1 MSDVLKRLL
10 QAVRLERDAFIWMDF
25 NDRATGDGL
34 ILVAVTTVLF
44 ALAAPSSLLG
54 LVTSLGGITLII
66 RALIQAAFFWLVYS
80 GLTYAISRFLL
91 DGGGSYPT
99 ILRIV
104 GFAYPTLLVGL
115 ATDVLITNAI
125 LSFLVGSIWFLAI
138 VAAGVRYTADL
149 ALQKAAVAAAGGFI
163 AWIIVQRIF
172 AGGFLL

>member
-1 MSDVLKRLL
+1 MGDVMKRLL
-10 QAVRLERDAFIWMDF
+10 QAVRLERDAFVWMDF

-34 ILVAVTTVLF
+34 ILVAATTVLF

-80 GLTYAISRFLL
+80 GLTYAIGRYLL
-91 DGGGSYPT
+91 DGGGSYAT
-99 ILRIV
+99 VLRIV
-104 GFAYPTLLVGL
+104 GFAYPTLLVAL

-125 LSFLVGSIWFLAI
+125 LSFVVGSLWFLAI
-138 VAAGVRYTADL
+138 VATGVRYTADL
-149 ALQKAAVAAAGGFI
+149 SLQKAAVAAAGGFI

-172 AGGFLL
+172 AGGLLI